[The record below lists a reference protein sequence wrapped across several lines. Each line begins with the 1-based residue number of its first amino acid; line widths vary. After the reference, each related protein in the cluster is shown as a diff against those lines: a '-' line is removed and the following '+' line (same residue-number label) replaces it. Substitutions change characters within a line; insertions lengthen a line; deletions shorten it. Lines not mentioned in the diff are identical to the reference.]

1 MHDVLSLS
9 RRVAE
14 LEQEVARFRAE
25 AQFRAV
31 RAEWP
36 GLGGWPPGY
45 GVSEMALRCMPPAA
59 KWAYSM
65 EGKGLFLNNRVPD
78 PFPKRNKTRH
88 GWQLHAERVDI
99 GQVASKRVQTLL
111 RYSGSRPVW
120 DASLFAEFARMRSAG
135 DSVDP
140 LHYPHASGDIRKAL
154 RSFAL
159 KRPAPSVPPA
169 RPLEVAVWSALS
181 PWVELTVLSEAAL
194 DHITTVDYQPPIVQG
209 EPRIRSLRVAQLP
222 ELYGNASGA
231 GAFDVVVAF
240 SGLEHD
246 GLGRYGEPLNPNGD
260 LAALREI
267 RLLLRPRGLL
277 LLGVPTAKND
287 DVVFPYHRLYGRH
300 RLERI
305 LATGYELVGRVWDG
319 RVVTGGL
326 ERAEDPPKL
335 FPSIR
340 LSSSQQH
347 NLSRSI
353 RRGERPSI
361 INDWQHQPVLVL
373 VRNQLERGTSLQ
385 R

>member
-1 MHDVLSLS
+1 MHDMLSLS

-45 GVSEMALRCMPPAA
+45 GVVEMALRCMPPAA

-140 LHYPHASGDIRKAL
+140 LHYPHASGDLRKAL

-209 EPRIRSLRVAQLP
+209 EPRIRSLHVAQLP
-222 ELYGNASGA
+222 ELYGNTSGA

-277 LLGVPTAKND
+277 LLGVPTA
-287 DVVFPYHRLYGRH
+287 
-300 RLERI
+300 
-305 LATGYELVGRVWDG
+305 
-319 RVVTGGL
+319 
-326 ERAEDPPKL
+326 
-335 FPSIR
+335 
-340 LSSSQQH
+340 
-347 NLSRSI
+347 
-353 RRGERPSI
+353 
-361 INDWQHQPVLVL
+361 
-373 VRNQLERGTSLQ
+373 
-385 R
+385 